1 MSESHKTQWKE
12 RAQNEGPFQS
22 TRDVI
27 TKGSRLMY
35 SDTVS
40 HPASEYALHKRQ
52 EWTLIEN
59 LFNLIKQWESER
71 NDQEI

>member
-1 MSESHKTQWKE
+1 
-12 RAQNEGPFQS
+12 
-22 TRDVI
+22 
-27 TKGSRLMY
+27 MY

-52 EWTLIEN
+52 EWSVIEN
-59 LFNLIKQWESER
+59 LFNLIKQWVTER